1 MSGRAL
7 VAYFV
12 LLGGM
17 PTGACLLRVWV
28 RQQNVSLGY
37 VLHQKEERREALR
50 VELRKLEVAR
60 ASGRTPRALMTLAK
74 SLGLGPARPHQ
85 FVGVT
90 PAAAPSV
97 SADAGP
103 AGPSAGLRAGAASSG
118 RASSGARAKRGSDA
132 KPK

>member
-1 MSGRAL
+1 
-7 VAYFV
+7 
-12 LLGGM
+12 M

-90 PAAAPSV
+90 PAAAPSAA
-97 SADAGP
+97 ADAGP
-103 AGPSAGLRAGAASSG
+103 AGPSGMSGGSRANAAASA

>member
-1 MSGRAL
+1 
-7 VAYFV
+7 
-12 LLGGM
+12 M

-60 ASGRTPRALMTLAK
+60 ASGRTPRALMTLAR

-85 FVGVT
+85 FVGVAAAT
-90 PAAAPSV
+90 TPSAPAAA
-97 SADAGP
+97 AAP
-103 AGPSAGLRAGAASSG
+103 ASSAGSRVGHAPAD
-118 RASSGARAKRGSDA
+118 RPPSGARTKRGSDA
-132 KPK
+132 KSK